1 MSSRSQ
7 QKVGSAVASK
17 IRLKDYAWERNIK
30 QNPMSALQHLF
41 TRVTSP
47 LDIVVSNDKVGMRL
61 PAK

>member
-1 MSSRSQ
+1 M
-7 QKVGSAVASK
+7 ASK